1 MNKIQKIVAVLG
13 SVAMACAFATCA
25 FAAPVQ
31 DVDSARSKINAYL
44 AENGITGM
52 DAVVNSL
59 DGEQLATLR
68 DNAGTLTSN
77 VSAAKAAVENATSKT
92 EVQAAVNNALD
103 NVQGVLNKA
112 GVTAVAT
119 VEASATEVV
128 VTPAAASDKGVVG
141 TTQAVVPLD
150 KKGGST
156 SGSNGTTGSTGTAA
170 NPIAASSGSVIKP
183 TGDNSAVA
191 LVAAVLGVSA
201 VLGMAVRKE
210 NAQTL

>member
-77 VSAAKAAVENATSKT
+77 VSTAKAALESATSKT

-112 GVTAVAT
+112 GVTAVVT

-141 TTQAVVPLD
+141 TAQAVVPLD

-156 SGSNGTTGSTGTAA
+156 SGSNSTTGTAA

-191 LVAAVLGVSA
+191 LGAAVLGVSA

>member
-31 DVDSARSKINAYL
+31 DVESARSKINAYL

-77 VSAAKAAVENATSKT
+77 VSAAKAALESATSKT
-92 EVQAAVNNALD
+92 EVQTAVNNALD

-112 GVTAVAT
+112 GVTAVVT
-119 VEASATEVV
+119 VEASAKEVI

-141 TTQAVVPLD
+141 TAQAVVPLD

-156 SGSNGTTGSTGTAA
+156 SGSNSTTGTAA

>member
-77 VSAAKAAVENATSKT
+77 VSAAKEVVENATT
-92 EVQAAVNNALD
+92 QAEVQAAVNNALD

-119 VEASATEVV
+119 VEASATGVV
-128 VTPAAASDKGVVG
+128 VTPAAVSDKGVVG
-141 TTQAVVPLD
+141 TTRAAVSLD
-150 KKGGST
+150 KKGST
-156 SGSNGTTGSTGTAA
+156 PSGSNVTTGSTA

>member
-77 VSAAKAAVENATSKT
+77 VSAAKEVVENATT
-92 EVQAAVNNALD
+92 QAEVQAAVNNALD

-119 VEASATEVV
+119 VEASATGVV
-128 VTPAAASDKGVVG
+128 VTPAAVSDKGVVG
-141 TTQAVVPLD
+141 TTQAAVSLD
-150 KKGGST
+150 KKGST
-156 SGSNGTTGSTGTAA
+156 PSGSNVTTGSTA

>member
-77 VSAAKAAVENATSKT
+77 VSTAKAALENATSKT

-112 GVTAVAT
+112 GVTAVVT

-128 VTPAAASDKGVVG
+128 VTPAAVSDKGVVG
-141 TTQAVVPLD
+141 TAQAVVPLD

-156 SGSNGTTGSTGTAA
+156 SGSNNTTGTAA

>member
-77 VSAAKAAVENATSKT
+77 VSTAKAALESATSKT

-112 GVTAVAT
+112 GVTAVVT

-156 SGSNGTTGSTGTAA
+156 SGSNSTTGTAA

>member
-77 VSAAKAAVENATSKT
+77 VSTAKAALESATSKT

-112 GVTAVAT
+112 GVTAVVT

-156 SGSNGTTGSTGTAA
+156 SGSNGTTGTAG

>member
-77 VSAAKAAVENATSKT
+77 VSAAKAALESATSKT
-92 EVQAAVNNALD
+92 EVQTAVNNALD

-150 KKGGST
+150 KKGGS
-156 SGSNGTTGSTGTAA
+156 NGTTGSTGTAA

>member
-31 DVDSARSKINAYL
+31 DVDSARSKINADL

-77 VSAAKAAVENATSKT
+77 VSAAKEVVENATT
-92 EVQAAVNNALD
+92 QAEVQAAVNNALD

-119 VEASATEVV
+119 VEASATGVV
-128 VTPAAASDKGVVG
+128 VTPAAVSDKGVVG
-141 TTQAVVPLD
+141 TTRAAVSLD
-150 KKGGST
+150 KKGST
-156 SGSNGTTGSTGTAA
+156 PSGSNVTTGSTA

>member
-31 DVDSARSKINAYL
+31 DVESARSKINAYL

-77 VSAAKAAVENATSKT
+77 VSTAKAALESATSKT

-112 GVTAVAT
+112 GVTAVVT

-141 TTQAVVPLD
+141 TAPAAVSLD
-150 KKGGST
+150 KKGNAP
-156 SGSNGTTGSTGTAA
+156 SGSNGTTGTAA
-170 NPIAASSGSVIKP
+170 NPIAASTGSVIKP

>member
-31 DVDSARSKINAYL
+31 DVESARSKINAYL

-77 VSAAKAAVENATSKT
+77 VSAAKAALESATSKT
-92 EVQAAVNNALD
+92 EVQTAVNNALD

-112 GVTAVAT
+112 GVTAVVT

-141 TTQAVVPLD
+141 TTQVVVPLD

-156 SGSNGTTGSTGTAA
+156 SGSNGTTGTAA